1 MGPDWSGTV
10 REPAPSSLCLSGQL
24 LSMKNSDGG
33 FATYETKRG
42 GHLLELL
49 NPSEVFGKRSCVG
62 LVALPTVKRQVLP
75 EDPLQPACAVGL
87 GERSAV
93 CG

>member
-1 MGPDWSGTV
+1 
-10 REPAPSSLCLSGQL
+10 
-24 LSMKNSDGG
+24 
-33 FATYETKRG
+33 
-42 GHLLELL
+42 LLELL